1 MDAYTSTVVIAAPP
15 ADVFDFVRIPENQTR
30 WAVNFVQATRPLGD
44 GRYVMETP
52 VGELT
57 YRVDADSARGVVDW
71 VFLSDAGESVLPARV
86 VPHVGGSLFTFT
98 IVRMPGQPDE
108 AWEAGKR
115 SMDEELDVLKRLLEE
130 G

>member
-1 MDAYTSTVVIAAPP
+1 MDAYTSTIVIDRSPE
-15 ADVFDFVRIPENQTR
+15 DVFDFVRTPENQTR

-44 GRYVMETP
+44 GRYVMDTP

-57 YRVDADSARGVVDW
+57 YRVEADPKRCVVDW
-71 VFLSDAGESVLPARV
+71 VFMGDTGESVLPARV
-86 VPHVGGSLFTFT
+86 VGHGSGSLFTFT

-115 SMDEELDVLKRLLEE
+115 GIDEELGLLKQLLED